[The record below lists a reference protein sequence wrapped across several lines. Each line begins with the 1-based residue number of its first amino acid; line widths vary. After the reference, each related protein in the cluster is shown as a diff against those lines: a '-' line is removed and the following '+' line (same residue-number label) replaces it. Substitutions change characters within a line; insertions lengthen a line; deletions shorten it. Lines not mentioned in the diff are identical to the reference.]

1 MPRLEGD
8 LDLDLID
15 LSAVPDTEGNFTAFL
30 NDLCGKLGFDYGS
43 YATTHP
49 ITGDVQ
55 GYANYPDE
63 WKLHYMKQGMHRF
76 DPTLYQS
83 ARSIAPVDWGR
94 FGDDNKFRAV
104 FNDARDFGITNRGL
118 TVPVRG
124 PYGECGLLSVTR
136 NCRESEWQKLK
147 RAVIGDLQFAAV
159 HMHDNVMRSG
169 VLQTALR
176 RPALSSREAQILQWV
191 AAGKSQ
197 QDIGDILSIS
207 HRTVEVHLRSGREK
221 LCALTTA
228 QAVGRAIG
236 LGLIYPG

>member
-1 MPRLEGD
+1 
-8 LDLDLID
+8 LDLID
-15 LSAVPDTEGNFTAFL
+15 LSAVPDTEDNFTSFL
-30 NDLCGKLGFDYGS
+30 NDVCDKLEFEFAS

-63 WKLHYMKQGMHRF
+63 WKLHYAKRGMHRV
-76 DPTLYQS
+76 DPTLHLS

-94 FGDDNKFRAV
+94 FTDHPNFHSV
-104 FNDARDFGITNRGL
+104 FFDARDFGITNCGL

-136 NCRESEWQKLK
+136 DCRPEEWKKFK
-147 RAVIGDLQFAAV
+147 RSVIGDLQYAAV
-159 HMHDNVMRSG
+159 HMHDNVMQAG
-169 VLQTALR
+169 ILQKALR
-176 RPALSSREAQILQWV
+176 RPALSSRELQILQWV

-236 LGLIYPG
+236 LGLIHPG